1 MKKTTN
7 FSPEVRE
14 RAVRMVR
21 EHQGEHESQWAA
33 IGSIA
38 AKIGC
43 TAETLRRWVRQAEK
57 DSGERAGATSAER
70 ERIKELE
77 REVRELRQA
86 NEILRKASAYF
97 AQAELDRPFK
107 R

>member
-33 IGSIA
+33 ICSVAG
-38 AKIGC
+38 KIGC
-43 TAETLRRWVRQAEK
+43 TAETLRRWMRQSEK
-57 DSGERAGATSAER
+57 DNGERGGTTTAER